1 MSKTAN
7 SSWETTG
14 KPIVVL
20 TVISLI
26 VSLLLALVN
35 GMTAP
40 VIKENTRRT
49 TLAAIRKDEADLV
62 VGTHAILSEGVDF
75 ARLGLAVVDEQHRF
89 GVRQRTALAE
99 KGEPPNVLVMSA
111 TPIPRTLA
119 LILYGDMDLSVIDE
133 RPANRLPIKNCA
145 VNTDYRPNAYRF
157 MLKQIEEGRQVYICL
172 LYTSPSPRD

>member
-49 TLAAIRKDEADLV
+49 TLAKPS
-62 VGTHAILSEGVDF
+62 G
-75 ARLGLAVVDEQHRF
+75 RLCRRAALRF
-89 GVRQRTALAE
+89 GCQRA
-99 KGEPPNVLVMSA
+99 GRS
-111 TPIPRTLA
+111 
-119 LILYGDMDLSVIDE
+119 D
-133 RPANRLPIKNCA
+133 RLPDSA
-145 VNTDYRPNAYRF
+145 
-157 MLKQIEEGRQVYICL
+157 G
-172 LYTSPSPRD
+172 

>member
-26 VSLLLALVN
+26 AVSLLLALVN

-49 TLAAIRKDEADLV
+49 TR
-62 VGTHAILSEGVDF
+62 
-75 ARLGLAVVDEQHRF
+75 RLL
-89 GVRQRTALAE
+89 
-99 KGEPPNVLVMSA
+99 MSA
-111 TPIPRTLA
+111 
-119 LILYGDMDLSVIDE
+119 
-133 RPANRLPIKNCA
+133 
-145 VNTDYRPNAYRF
+145 
-157 MLKQIEEGRQVYICL
+157 
-172 LYTSPSPRD
+172 

>member
-49 TLAAIRKDEADLV
+49 STQRPQRMQGLTCAGCAAALLSRIRPEVVLV
-62 VGTHAILSEGVDF
+62 VG
-75 ARLGLAVVDEQHRF
+75 
-89 GVRQRTALAE
+89 
-99 KGEPPNVLVMSA
+99 
-111 TPIPRTLA
+111 
-119 LILYGDMDLSVIDE
+119 
-133 RPANRLPIKNCA
+133 
-145 VNTDYRPNAYRF
+145 
-157 MLKQIEEGRQVYICL
+157 
-172 LYTSPSPRD
+172 

>member
-40 VIKENTRRT
+40 LSRRT
-49 TLAAIRKDEADLV
+49 PAAPRWL
-62 VGTHAILSEGVDF
+62 L
-75 ARLGLAVVDEQHRF
+75 
-89 GVRQRTALAE
+89 
-99 KGEPPNVLVMSA
+99 MSA
-111 TPIPRTLA
+111 
-119 LILYGDMDLSVIDE
+119 
-133 RPANRLPIKNCA
+133 
-145 VNTDYRPNAYRF
+145 
-157 MLKQIEEGRQVYICL
+157 
-172 LYTSPSPRD
+172 